1 MRTWAGRRRPRRTA
15 RGSSGWSPRSRW
27 ARWGWC
33 WGSRCRGRPG
43 RDWHQLIELCS
54 LSQTL
59 LADADGVYDPNEYN
73 DRLLLGLK
81 GTVSEVELHLIKQR
95 MAAGRLA
102 KAARGELAVP
112 LPAGYVRRPSG
123 EAALDPD
130 EQVQAVVR
138 LTFDLFEQLGT
149 VHGVLGFLVG

>member
-1 MRTWAGRRRPRRTA
+1 MGQVGLVPGLEMSRLA
-15 RGSSGWSPRSRW
+15 R
-27 ARWGWC
+27 A
-33 WGSRCRGRPG
+33 G
-43 RDWHQLIELCS
+43 RDWHQLVELCS

-81 GTVSEVELHLIKQR
+81 GTMSEVELHLIKQR

-112 LPAGYVRRPSG
+112 LPAGYVRLAIRG
-123 EAALDPD
+123 G
-130 EQVQAVVR
+130 R
-138 LTFDLFEQLGT
+138 LGP
-149 VHGVLGFLVG
+149 G